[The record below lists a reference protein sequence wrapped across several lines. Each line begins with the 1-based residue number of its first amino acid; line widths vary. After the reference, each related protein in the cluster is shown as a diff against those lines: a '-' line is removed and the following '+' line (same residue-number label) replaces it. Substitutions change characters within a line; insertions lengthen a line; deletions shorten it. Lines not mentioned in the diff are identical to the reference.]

1 MKKLFLVKFVIIFSL
16 LLSGCWSYVGLD
28 EIVIISGIAVDKED
42 DNYILT
48 FEMLDISNVDDEGG
62 VIPKL
67 IEGKG
72 PTIYE
77 AVQNASVVASK
88 DLCFCSVQAIII
100 NKVIA
105 KEEGIKRILDFFL
118 RNRRI
123 RELSKVVIS
132 GEETAKQIL
141 EAKGIVESIISIE
154 IMSIIEKAEK
164 TNLQTLKSELY
175 NIVNVLE
182 GEGIELVLPVF
193 RTTQIEDEVIKL
205 DELATFKGDKLNN
218 YMPIEETKYFLFV
231 IDKVKGGV
239 ISFQNKNQDFDNM
252 AFNIYKSK
260 TSVTYEE
267 KEGDLKFHLHI
278 KLKGS
283 LEEYNDSQGTITIE
297 EMDDASQKLAI
308 ELKKRVS
315 NVILK
320 IQRSDDGDIIGFGKQ
335 IYQRNPKLWRTLKKE
350 WPVTFKNIKF
360 DVKVE
365 VLIANTGLLE

>member
-1 MKKLFLVKFVIIFSL
+1 MNKFFLINLIIIFSL

-28 EIVIISGIAVDKED
+28 EVVIISGIAIDKEE

-62 VIPKL
+62 VVPKL

-77 AVQNASVVASK
+77 AVRNASVVTSK

-100 NKVIA
+100 NKEIA
-105 KEEGIKRILDFFL
+105 KEEGIKRVLDFFL
-118 RNRRI
+118 RNRRV

-141 EAKGIVESIISIE
+141 EAKGIAESIISIE
-154 IMSIIEKAEK
+154 VMDIIEKAEK
-164 TNLQTLKSELY
+164 TNLQTLRSDLY
-175 NIVNVLE
+175 TIVNVLK

-193 RTTQIEDEVIKL
+193 RVTKIEDEVIKL
-205 DELATFKGDKLNN
+205 GELAIFKGDKLNN

-231 IDKVKGGV
+231 IDEVEGGV
-239 ISFQNKNQDFDNM
+239 ISFRSKNQDFDNM

-260 TSVTYEE
+260 TSVTYKE
-267 KEGDLKFHLHI
+267 KKGNLRFHLHI

-283 LEEYNDSQGTITIE
+283 LEEYNDSQETISIE
-297 EMDDASQKLAI
+297 EMDDASKKLAT
-308 ELKKRVS
+308 ELEKRIS

-320 IQRSDDGDIIGFGKQ
+320 TQKRDEGDIFGFGKK
-335 IYQRNPKLWRTLKKE
+335 IYQRNPKLWRELKKE
-350 WPVTFKNIKF
+350 WSATFKNIKF

-365 VLIANTGLLE
+365 VIIANTGLLE